1 MVLRVVKG
9 LPLDTI
15 HTAFRYSKFELLN
28 LNCQGNLSD
37 VPEEELLAADE
48 DHEAVE
54 AERRLVEEF
63 SSLRLGLTAVHPE
76 PNPLQ
81 WPQPEGRNREKPR
94 VNCLRMMFSDLFQDP
109 ERLREDCILLANR
122 VQRHKCDKKYCM
134 KPCPN
139 IPELTTCKFKFPL
152 PLDGFEAV
160 QHGVQIITVL
170 NKMLEL
176 AHQGARFTMK
186 DLRVMRNHPRVV
198 ETITEV
204 MQGWRGNTNVRI
216 IESLQQLL
224 QYVLKYMLKATTGS
238 TSFEK
243 TVKDI
248 VAEQSLESKPASA
261 CQKVL
266 MRQITEHDMPRTEAA
281 RIVSGLPFVFYSRE
295 FRMVNLLGVRRLVMP
310 EQVEQGGEVGEEQQ
324 QGIKAT
330 KDNYAD
336 FYWGR
341 EKRKE
346 FLDLVQR
353 YEEGDISLPWHPRE
367 VSLYR
372 FAAHFEKNW
381 SPATRTYVPHIS
393 PVFRYLLCVRIYL
406 VCFENKVGSRG

>member
-1 MVLRVVKG
+1 M
-9 LPLDTI
+9 
-15 HTAFRYSKFELLN
+15 
-28 LNCQGNLSD
+28 
-37 VPEEELLAADE
+37 
-48 DHEAVE
+48 
-54 AERRLVEEF
+54 EEF
-63 SSLRLGLTAVHPE
+63 SSLRLDPE
-76 PNPLQ
+76 PNPQQ
-81 WPQPEGRNREKPR
+81 WPPNRERPSLD
-94 VNCLRMMFSDLFQDP
+94 CLRMMFSDLFKDA

-122 VQRHKCDKKYCM
+122 VQRHKCDKNYCL
-134 KPCPN
+134 KAVPN
-139 IPELTTCKFKFPL
+139 ITELTICMFNFPL

-160 QHGVQIITVL
+160 QHGVQIISVL
-170 NKMLEL
+170 NKMQEL

-198 ETITEV
+198 ETITEI

-261 CQKVL
+261 CQRVL

-295 FRMVNLLGVRRLVMP
+295 FRMVNLMGVRHLVMP

-324 QGIKAT
+324 QGIKAS

-346 FLDLVQR
+346 FLDLVKR
-353 YEEGDISLPWHPRE
+353 FEEGAINLPWHPRE

-372 FAAHFEKNW
+372 YAAHFEKNW
-381 SPATRTYVPHIS
+381 NPAARTYVPHIS
-393 PVFRYLLCVRIYL
+393 PAFR
-406 VCFENKVGSRG
+406 